1 MLIDNHYNYQIRL
14 CEVVVGVNHLALV
27 AAYCTWR
34 NILLQRRLA
43 RGSAC
48 LGRVLGIHRAPAA
61 LEFIPY
67 V

>member
-14 CEVVVGVNHLALV
+14 WKVMGGVNHLAPV
-27 AAYCTWR
+27 AADCTWR
-34 NILLQRRLA
+34 NILLERRLA
-43 RGSAC
+43 QGSAC
-48 LGRVLGIHRAPAA
+48 PGRVLGVHGAPAA

>member
-1 MLIDNHYNYQIRL
+1 MQIDNHYNYQIRL
-14 CEVVVGVNHLALV
+14 CEVVVGMNHLAPV

-34 NILLQRRLA
+34 NILLQSLA
-43 RGSAC
+43 QGSAC